1 MARPHTKERREDEE
15 DRYVDGNGI
24 MLVSLGGVEGM
35 TGVEDMMTGVRGTT
49 GAKKGAEATKNGS
62 IRACHYIR
70 IPGL

>member
-1 MARPHTKERREDEE
+1 
-15 DRYVDGNGI
+15 

-35 TGVEDMMTGVRGTT
+35 TGVEDMMTGVKGTT

-70 IPGL
+70 IPGLGRQSPDF